1 MNLPD
6 CFLLCSHS
14 MCCLSRISTRFPL
27 LPSPDCL
34 PRCIGFCLSSAFNQ
48 ALSSA
53 HPAFPG
59 LVCIQGESARD
70 ILHLSSGIMI
80 SIVLREGFR
89 I

>member
-1 MNLPD
+1 MSLPD

-14 MCCLSRISTRFPL
+14 TCCLSRISTRFPP

-34 PRCIGFCLSSAFNQ
+34 PLCIEFCLSSAFSQ
-48 ALSSA
+48 VLSSA

-59 LVCIQGESARD
+59 LVCILGESARD

-80 SIVLREGFR
+80 SIVLREGSR